1 MTNASKNWNGSWTA
15 RETRTLFR
23 YRSKVLLHTTS
34 LNFWSSEA
42 DARAAVLLD
51 CTAGLV
57 PIENTEVGATYC
69 DAIKELHHLCSAGTI
84 LLQACFFFS
93 FIFERIALH
102 RFSCNAHELFLQ
114 WLQSHHQSM
123 RRPPKSAEIWVL
135 RPGRSH
141 IQAVFAPMA
150 EEEGDIGLLS
160 VVVWAFLA
168 QCDHFLNKIEFVK
181 DLSLRTKTCD
191 KFFSQFLAEIV
202 QRWLRWFLDGI
213 AVQNFGCVH
222 RETEDYTRKS
232 EILER

>member
-1 MTNASKNWNGSWTA
+1 MHKI
-15 RETRTLFR
+15 RTLFL
-23 YRSKVLLHTTS
+23 SWDIEKSS
-34 LNFWSSEA
+34 LISLRCAQSGPVPDWDASS
-42 DARAAVLLD
+42 RVRNL
-51 CTAGLV
+51 
-57 PIENTEVGATYC
+57 
-69 DAIKELHHLCSAGTI
+69 HLCRMSSMTTGARRRSGTI
-84 LLQACFFFS
+84 LFWQLGQQTA
-93 FIFERIALH
+93 
-102 RFSCNAHELFLQ
+102 
-114 WLQSHHQSM
+114 SHIQSM
-123 RRPPKSAEIWVL
+123 RRPPKSAEIGVL

-141 IQAVFAPMA
+141 IQAVFAQMA

-181 DLSLRTKTCD
+181 DLSLRTKTCN